1 MRYLVWLFLILSS
14 FARAD
19 QSSDF
24 LAARAA
30 YRTGHIELL
39 AAYAQRLQ
47 NSVLLPYVQ
56 YWQLSSQLNIAS
68 PADIR
73 AFIAEH
79 GDTPLS
85 NKLRLAWLRQLGQQ
99 QDWADFLAEYP
110 LAIKPDIS
118 LQCYDLHARITQ
130 NQNAEA
136 AYREAKLLWFTGKSL
151 PPNCDELFNL
161 LVAGKYLDAEDVW
174 QRVRLALERNNIPNA
189 LAIMAY
195 LPESRLD
202 NRQLNLAANA
212 PAAFLAKDRPL
223 ATRAEQEV
231 WLFAIYRLAQHDA
244 DAAARQ
250 WEHSQKFFH
259 KTERQ
264 RIWGQIAVFASRQ
277 HLPQA
282 LDWFE
287 RANTAMLDDD
297 ALGWKVR
304 AALLE
309 GDWLSVQHSIL
320 DMDDSG
326 RANAAWQYWLAR
338 ADKALGDTYKANLL
352 LLPLSREYNFYGLLA
367 QEELGPVITKPSSN
381 ISVSADEIEAIGAM
395 PGIRRA
401 LLLYQMDLRGEAY
414 SEWYWTIRNFSD
426 RQLLAAAEVARHR
439 NWLDCA
445 INTADR
451 TQQLH
456 NFALRFLAPYRETAH
471 IYAQE
476 YGLDEAWVYGLMRQE
491 SRFVSRAHSGVGA
504 SGIMQV
510 MPATAYWIANKLGM
524 HHFHPIQLTKLD
536 TNMQFGMYYLKSVQQ
551 SLDNS
556 ALLATAAY
564 NAGPRRALRWRIG
577 KPVEGAIYAETIPFS
592 ETRDYVKKVFANTIF
607 YARNFKQPDTSI
619 KTRLGNVTPASVP
632 PLCGSG
638 DERAPSCDGP
648 H

>member
-1 MRYLVWLFLILSS
+1 MRNLVWFFLILSS
-14 FARAD
+14 FAHAD
-19 QSSDF
+19 QYSDF
-24 LAARAA
+24 LGAREA
-30 YRTGHIELL
+30 YRSGHIALL
-39 AAYAQRLQ
+39 PVYAQRLQ
-47 NSVLLPYVQ
+47 NSILLPYVQ
-56 YWQLSSQLNIAS
+56 YWQLSSELSVTS

-73 AFIAEH
+73 AFIAQH
-79 GDTPLS
+79 ADMPLS
-85 NKLRLAWLRQLGQQ
+85 NRLRLAWLRQLGQQ
-99 QDWADFLAEYP
+99 QDWSTFLAEYP
-110 LAIKPDIS
+110 LAVKPDIG

-130 NQNAEA
+130 EQDAEA
-136 AYREAKLLWFTGKSL
+136 AYREAKILWFTGKPL
-151 PPNCDELFNL
+151 PSACDELFNL

-174 QRVRLALERNNIPNA
+174 QRVRLALDSNNIPNA
-189 LAIMAY
+189 LTIMAY
-195 LPESRLD
+195 LPDSRLD
-202 NRQLNLAANA
+202 RHQLNLAASA
-212 PAAFLAKDRPL
+212 PAAFLARNRPP
-223 ATRAEQEV
+223 ATRAEQELT
-231 WLFAIYRLAQHDA
+231 LFAVYRLAQHDA
-244 DAAARQ
+244 AAAAAQ
-250 WEHSQKFFH
+250 WEHSQKLFR

-282 LDWFE
+282 LAWFD

-304 AALLE
+304 AALLQ
-309 GDWLSVQHSIL
+309 GDWLTVQHSIL
-320 DMDDSG
+320 AMDADAQS
-326 RANAAWQYWLAR
+326 NAAWQYWLAR
-338 ADKALGDTYKANLL
+338 ADKALGEIYKANLL

-367 QEELGPVITKPSSN
+367 QEELGPVITNPTAD
-381 ISVSADEIEAIGAM
+381 ISVSPDEIEAVADM
-395 PGIRRA
+395 SGIRRA
-401 LLLYQMDLRGEAY
+401 LMLYQMDLRGEAY

-426 RQLLAAAEVARHR
+426 RQLLAAAEVARHQ

-456 NFALRFLAPYRETAH
+456 NFSLRFLAPYRETAH

-510 MPATAYWIANKLGM
+510 MPATAYWIANRLGL

-551 SLDNS
+551 NLDNS

-564 NAGPRRALRWRIG
+564 NAGPRRALRWRIN
-577 KPVEGAIYAETIPFS
+577 KPEEGAIYAETIPFS

-607 YARNFKQPDTSI
+607 YARSFKQPDTSI
-619 KTRLGNVTPASVP
+619 KARLGNVTPVAA
-632 PLCGSG
+632 PLCIGG
-638 DERAPSCDGP
+638 DERAPSCDSP

>member
-1 MRYLVWLFLILSS
+1 MRYLVWLFLLLSS
-14 FARAD
+14 LVRAD
-19 QSSDF
+19 QNSDF
-24 LAARAA
+24 LSAREA
-30 YRTGHIELL
+30 YRSGHIDLL
-39 AAYAQRLQ
+39 PAYAQRLQ

-56 YWQLSSQLNIAS
+56 YWQLSSLLNIAA

-73 AFIAEH
+73 AFIAQH
-79 GDTPLS
+79 ADTPLS

-99 QDWADFLAEYP
+99 QDWTTFLAEYP
-110 LAIKPDIS
+110 LAIKPDIG

-130 NQNAEA
+130 EQDAET
-136 AYREAKLLWFTGKSL
+136 AYREAKTLWFTGKAL
-151 PPNCDELFNL
+151 PPSCDELFNL

-174 QRVRLALERNNIPNA
+174 QRVRLALESNNIPNA

-195 LPESRLD
+195 LPDSRLD
-202 NRQLNLAANA
+202 KRQLNLATSA
-212 PAAFLAKDRPL
+212 PAVFLAKDRPL
-223 ATRAEQEV
+223 TGRPEQE
-231 WLFAIYRLAQHDA
+231 LLLYAIYRLAQHDA
-244 DAAARQ
+244 HAAAEQ
-250 WEHSQKFFH
+250 WEHRQKGFS

-282 LDWFE
+282 LAWFD

-304 AALLE
+304 AALLD
-309 GDWLSVQHSIL
+309 GDWSAVRRSIL
-320 DMDDSG
+320 AMDDG
-326 RANAAWQYWLAR
+326 GQAYAAWRYWLAR

-352 LLPLSREYNFYGLLA
+352 LIPLSREYNFYGLLA
-367 QEELGPVITKPSSN
+367 QEELGPVIANPSSN
-381 ISVSADEIEAIGAM
+381 IVVTDDEITAAGAV

-401 LLLYQMDLRGEAY
+401 ILLYQMDLRGEAY
-414 SEWYWTIRNFSD
+414 SEWYWAIRNFSD
-426 RQLLAAAEVARHR
+426 RQLLAAAEYARR
-439 NWLDCA
+439 QTWLDCA

-456 NFALRFLAPYRETAH
+456 NFDLRFLAPYRETAH

-510 MPATAYWIANKLGM
+510 MPATAYWIANRLGM

-564 NAGPRRALRWRIG
+564 NAGPRRALRWRID
-577 KPVEGAIYAETIPFS
+577 KPVEGAVYAETIPFN

-607 YARNFKQPDTSI
+607 YARSFKQPDTSI
-619 KTRLGNVTPASVP
+619 KTRLGIVAPAGGV
-632 PLCGSG
+632 LCNGG
-638 DERAPSCDGP
+638 DERAPACGNMN
-648 H
+648 

>member
-1 MRYLVWLFLILSS
+1 MRNLVWFFIVLSS
-14 FARAD
+14 FAHAD
-19 QSSDF
+19 QYSDF
-24 LAARAA
+24 LGARDA
-30 YRTGHIELL
+30 YRNGHVALL
-39 AAYAQRLQ
+39 PAYAQRLQ
-47 NSVLLPYVQ
+47 NSLLLPYVQ
-56 YWQLSSQLNIAS
+56 YWQLSSELSVTS

-73 AFIAEH
+73 AFIAQH
-79 GDTPLS
+79 ADMPLS
-85 NKLRLAWLRQLGQQ
+85 NRLRLAWLRQLGQQ
-99 QDWADFLAEYP
+99 QDWSTFLTEYP
-110 LAIKPDIS
+110 LAVKPDIS

-130 NQNAEA
+130 EQDAEG
-136 AYREAKLLWFTGKSL
+136 AYREAKILWFTGKTL
-151 PPNCDELFNL
+151 PSACDDLFNL

-174 QRVRLALERNNIPNA
+174 QRVRLALDSNNIPNA

-195 LPESRLD
+195 LPDSRLD
-202 NRQLNLAANA
+202 RRKLNLAASA
-212 PAAFLAKDRPL
+212 PAAFLARNQPS
-223 ATRAEQEV
+223 ATRAEQELT
-231 WLFAIYRLAQHDA
+231 LFAVYRLAQHDA
-244 DAAARQ
+244 AAAAAQ
-250 WEHSQKFFH
+250 WEHSQKLFH
-259 KTERQ
+259 KAERQ
-264 RIWGQIAVFASRQ
+264 RIWSQIAVFASRQ

-282 LDWFE
+282 LTWFD

-297 ALGWKVR
+297 ALGWKAR
-304 AALLE
+304 AALLQ
-309 GDWLSVQHSIL
+309 GDWATVQRSIL
-320 DMDDSG
+320 DMDAS
-326 RANAAWQYWLAR
+326 AQSNAAWRYWLAR
-338 ADKALGDTYKANLL
+338 ADKALGETYKANLL
-352 LLPLSREYNFYGLLA
+352 LLPLSREYSFYGLLA
-367 QEELGPVITKPSSN
+367 EEELGPVITNPTAN
-381 ISVSADEIEAIGAM
+381 ISVSPDEIAAVAGM

-401 LLLYQMDLRGEAY
+401 LMLYQMDLRGEAY
-414 SEWYWTIRNFSD
+414 SEWYWAIRNFSD
-426 RQLLAAAEVARHR
+426 RQLLAAAEVARHQ

-510 MPATAYWIANKLGM
+510 MPATAYWIANRLGL

-564 NAGPRRALRWRIG
+564 NAGPRRALRWRID
-577 KPVEGAIYAETIPFS
+577 KPEEGAIYAETIPFS

-607 YARNFKQPDTSI
+607 YARSFKQPDTSI
-619 KTRLGNVTPASVP
+619 KTRLGNVIPVAA
-632 PLCGSG
+632 PLCIGA
-638 DERAPSCDGP
+638 DERAPSCDSS